1 METDE
6 TKPLPVSSDE
16 ERDDQVLREAQHAEA
31 AAKAE
36 DDAIDAAIRRSIS
49 LHGA

>member
-6 TKPLPVSSDE
+6 NKPLPLPSDE
-16 ERDDQVLREAQHAEA
+16 ERDDQAQKEARHAVG

-36 DDAIDAAIRRSIS
+36 EDAIDAAIRRSIS